1 MKDLNTIGEEL
12 FDKIRGRFPSVTIGG
27 EDGKTTNEPTD
38 ARFFDFEYQESGRP
52 LGNVSVSISEDDGL
66 TVIYSKDIV
75 ANEDSAT
82 KNTWFEFLKDLRQFS
97 KKRLMDFDVR
107 DITKSNLTKR
117 DYKFL
122 ANRRFGDSNMN
133 ESKLYGTARTSYQKV
148 GEARIMIKH
157 TENVNLE
164 ASNPRTKKIGTIYIE
179 SAGGERFKYPF
190 KHLSGARAM
199 ARHVAEGGN
208 LYDDFGSHIIGLSE
222 EMSKLRK
229 FKSYMGR
236 SAVMAESLSEYV
248 DVVKDRINT
257 VSKTIT
263 SLQKPKFYAEAF
275 AAYEAPI
282 LEDVPADVAENWT
295 DQLTIKQ
302 FNEELADVFPYIYK
316 LVSEATKAQ
325 ELGPDDLNELDES
338 GLQYYTGV
346 KKHGKEYMKKAAQA
360 GREGASQEELGRLKD
375 KYSKAEKKTK
385 EEIAV
390 EQGFEEMM
398 GQFSEKEAS
407 EGQYDAS
414 DIMYEDPPI
423 GIDFD
428 FDNLPKVDWSKY
440 SKEDI
445 EKFVDHLENL
455 DFEDGVDVSDT
466 GYSGSYRKAAKWV
479 EDNVLSKRKKEGNA
493 YAEGGMSDIDIQ
505 AQEFAQDAIEMAKDI
520 QKDDYYF
527 SDSTYFEFT
536 DGLDMDNDALID
548 HDLVQTVLRALPNV
562 DMEPEEIKQ
571 AVDALANMNIGE
583 DKEVDEA
590 YINNAKD
597 AVDVLGALRAMGKK
611 IETGQGDD
619 QGNLANRYA
628 NDVWDVYTW
637 LQNKTQDFSGMD
649 KNAKAAI
656 DAMMK
661 LRGEAKKLETEPGS
675 GKNGKFGNAIVNTLY
690 PVMELINGMKLEGGK
705 DHDKDGDID
714 SDDYMAAK
722 DIAIKKAMG
731 NDDKETKDKKT
742 PLGEFILSYFD
753 KESGQFPKGETA
765 VLTMVEK
772 DYGEQ
777 FINPAKSFIEQ
788 ISAKFEEWQMRNQP
802 QQMETDNDEYN
813 RVRELAGLR

>member
-1 MKDLNTIGEEL
+1 MKDLDTIGKDL
-12 FDKIRGRFPSVTIGG
+12 FDKIRGRFTSVTIGG
-27 EDGKTTNEPTD
+27 EDGKVTNEPSK
-38 ARFFDFEYQESGRP
+38 ARFFDFEYSESSRA
-52 LGNVSVSISEDDGL
+52 LGNVSIQISEDDGL
-66 TVIYSKDIV
+66 TIIYSKDIV
-75 ANEDSAT
+75 ANEDSVT
-82 KNTWFEFLKDLRQFS
+82 KDNWFNFLKDMRQFS
-97 KKRLMDFDVR
+97 KKRLLDFDVR

-122 ANRRFGDSNMN
+122 SKKRFGDDNMN

-199 ARHVAEGGN
+199 ARHVSEGGN

-222 EMSKLRK
+222 EMAKLRK

-257 VSKTIT
+257 VRKTIT

-275 AAYEAPI
+275 ATYEAPI

-325 ELGPDDLNELDES
+325 ELGPDDLVREAKADPK
-338 GLQYYTGV
+338 V
-346 KKHGKEYMKKAAQA
+346 VAKEEKN
-360 GREGASQEELGRLKD
+360 
-375 KYSKAEKKTK
+375 KKTK

-390 EQGFEEMM
+390 EHGFEEMM
-398 GQFSEKEAS
+398 GQFSEDREISAENFRGAKAAEAAMIS
-407 EGQYDAS
+407 HIAAMHDADGYEEVHDQLAKMYQQAADMFYD
-414 DIMYEDPPI
+414 EDPQAMEI
-423 GIDFD
+423 YKKA
-428 FDNLPKVDWSKY
+428 NK
-440 SKEDI
+440 I
-445 EKFVDHLENL
+445 EKENGL
-455 DFEDGVDVSDT
+455 DEMMGQFS
-466 GYSGSYRKAAKWV
+466 
-479 EDNVLSKRKKEGNA
+479 
-493 YAEGGMSDIDIQ
+493 EGGMSDIDIQ
-505 AQEFAQDAIEMAKDI
+505 AQEFAQDAVEMAKDI

-548 HDLVQTVLRALPNV
+548 HDLVQAVLRALPNV

-583 DKEVDEA
+583 DNEKPKGSFEPHPGAFDWDANMDDDDEDSEVD
-590 YINNAKD
+590 
-597 AVDVLGALRAMGKK
+597 K
-611 IETGQGDD
+611 ITP
-619 QGNLANRYA
+619 
-628 NDVWDVYTW
+628 
-637 LQNKTQDFSGMD
+637 K
-649 KNAKAAI
+649 
-656 DAMMK
+656 
-661 LRGEAKKLETEPGS
+661 
-675 GKNGKFGNAIVNTLY
+675 
-690 PVMELINGMKLEGGK
+690 
-705 DHDKDGDID
+705 
-714 SDDYMAAK
+714 
-722 DIAIKKAMG
+722 
-731 NDDKETKDKKT
+731 KDKKT

-753 KESGQFPKGETA
+753 RENGVFPKGETA

-772 DYGEQ
+772 DYGEE

-788 ISAKFEEWQMRNQP
+788 VSAKFEEYEMRNQP
-802 QQMETDNDEYN
+802 QQMETDNEEYD
-813 RVRELAGLR
+813 RIRELAGLR